1 MKKKLLHNWTLKL
14 ASLIVAFL
22 LWFMIIQFE
31 QPMDKVTFSNVKV
44 NLINTELL
52 DNGNKYYEVLND
64 TDMVRVTVKAPRNVT
79 EKLSASDII
88 AVADVNNLTNINT
101 IEIDLDVPNEEVYS
115 VTANHDAVRLH
126 VENRASKWVRVNYGT
141 TGEVAA
147 GYMVTDVSPDQTLVE
162 ISGPAS
168 AVAQVSYAGVQ
179 LSVEGATNS
188 ISANVDVSLYNEA
201 GNLLHL
207 NTLSKNVDFIH
218 MDVRVLAAKEVPV
231 DVRTS
236 GKVAEGYLLTG
247 EIETSPE
254 KLMLA
259 GAAATL
265 NGISKVTIPGELVD
279 ISGASADVVKVI
291 DIREYLPENIELA
304 SKVYNGRV
312 KVTVHVEAEEVRDL
326 QIPVGNIDIRNVP
339 EGLTASYPEEITECM
354 VKISGLKKNVEAL
367 QPVEMLGYVDMAEW
381 MRKQEITELV
391 AGTYVIPVVFEK
403 AEGVVIENEVSV
415 TVNVEARY

>member
-64 TDMVRVTVKAPRNVT
+64 TDVVRVTVKAPRNVT

-218 MDVRVLAAKEVPV
+218 MDVRVLAAKEVPL

-259 GAAATL
+259 GSAATL

-304 SKVYNGRV
+304 SKVYNGRI
-312 KVTVHVEAEEVRDL
+312 KVTVHVEAEEVKDL

-339 EGLTASYPEEITECM
+339 EGFAVMYPEEITECT

-367 QPVEMLGYVDMAEW
+367 QPVEVSGYVDVAEW
-381 MRKQEITELV
+381 MREQEITELV
-391 AGTYVIPVVFEK
+391 TGTYIIPVVFEK
-403 AEGVVIENEVSV
+403 KEGIVIENEVSV

>member
-52 DNGNKYYEVLND
+52 DNGNKYYEVLDD

-115 VTANHDAVRLH
+115 VAANHDAVRLH

-218 MDVRVLAAKEVPV
+218 MDVRVLAAKEVPL

-259 GAAATL
+259 GSAATL

-304 SKVYNGRV
+304 SKVYNGRI
-312 KVTVHVEAEEVRDL
+312 KVTVHVEAEEVKDL

-339 EGLTASYPEEITECM
+339 EGFAVMYPEEITECM

-367 QPVEMLGYVDMAEW
+367 QPVEVSGYVDVAEW
-381 MRKQEITELV
+381 MREQEITELV
-391 AGTYVIPVVFEK
+391 TGTYIIPVVFEK
-403 AEGVVIENEVSV
+403 KEGIVIENEVSV

>member
-52 DNGNKYYEVLND
+52 DNGNKYYEVLDD

-115 VTANHDAVRLH
+115 VAANHDAVRLH

-218 MDVRVLAAKEVPV
+218 MDVRVLAAKEVPL

-259 GAAATL
+259 GSAATL

-304 SKVYNGRV
+304 SKVYNGRI
-312 KVTVHVEAEEVRDL
+312 KVTVHVEAEEVKDL

-339 EGLTASYPEEITECM
+339 EGFAVMYPEEITECT

-367 QPVEMLGYVDMAEW
+367 QPVEVSGYVDVAEW
-381 MRKQEITELV
+381 MREQEITELV
-391 AGTYVIPVVFEK
+391 TGTYIIPVVFEK
-403 AEGVVIENEVSV
+403 KEGIVIENEVSV

>member
-52 DNGNKYYEVLND
+52 DNGNKYYEVLDD

-218 MDVRVLAAKEVPV
+218 MDVRVLAAKEVPLA
-231 DVRTS
+231 VRTS

-259 GAAATL
+259 GSAATL

-304 SKVYNGRV
+304 SKVYNGRI
-312 KVTVHVEAEEVRDL
+312 KVTVHVEAEEVKDL

-339 EGLTASYPEEITECM
+339 EGFAVMYPEEITECT

-367 QPVEMLGYVDMAEW
+367 QPVEVSGYVDVAEW
-381 MRKQEITELV
+381 MREQEITELV
-391 AGTYVIPVVFEK
+391 TGTYIIPVVFEK
-403 AEGVVIENEVSV
+403 KEGIVIENEVSV

>member
-218 MDVRVLAAKEVPV
+218 MDVRVLAAKEVPL

-259 GAAATL
+259 GSAATL

-304 SKVYNGRV
+304 SKVYNGRI
-312 KVTVHVEAEEVRDL
+312 KVTVHVEAEEVKDL

-339 EGLTASYPEEITECM
+339 EGFAVMYPEEITECT

-367 QPVEMLGYVDMAEW
+367 QPVEVSGYVDVAEW
-381 MRKQEITELV
+381 MREQEITELV
-391 AGTYVIPVVFEK
+391 TGTYIIPVVFEK
-403 AEGVVIENEVSV
+403 KEGIVIENEVSV